1 MFMEE
6 GDFEQTLIQL
16 ETLVTS
22 LEDGRLSLED
32 SISSFEKGMAL
43 LKRAETLLRE
53 AHQRIEIWSADTDG
67 VDAARMDGGTG
78 ASSALFVQE

>member
-43 LKRAETLLRE
+43 LRRAETLLKE
-53 AHQRIEIWSADTDG
+53 AQQRIEIWSADTDG